1 MAIDVAVM
9 EKTELGSVLPLDAG
23 WSDVGSWS
31 ALWETSEQKD
41 FRGNVLQGHVIAED
55 SRDCYLRSEHRL
67 VVGLG
72 VENLVVVETDDAV
85 LIADRS
91 KAQEIKTVV
100 KQLEAAGSPEGKA
113 HRKIYRPWGHYTG
126 VTEGTRW
133 QVKRISVKP
142 GASLS
147 LQMHHHRAEHWVVV
161 KGTALVERDGTEQLV
176 GENQSTYIPMG
187 CKHRLSNPGR
197 IPWN

>member
-1 MAIDVAVM
+1 M
-9 EKTELGSVLPLDAG
+9 
-23 WSDVGSWS
+23 
-31 ALWETSEQKD
+31 
-41 FRGNVLQGHVIAED
+41 
-55 SRDCYLRSEHRL
+55 
-67 VVGLG
+67 
-72 VENLVVVETDDAV
+72 
-85 LIADRS
+85 
-91 KAQEIKTVV
+91 V
-100 KQLEAAGSPEGKA
+100 KQLEADGSPEGKA
-113 HRKIYRPWGHYTG
+113 HRKIYRPWGHYPG

-161 KGTALVERDGTEQLV
+161 KGPALVERDGNEQLV

-197 IPWN
+197 IPVELIEVQSGEYLGEDDIVRFQDRYGRSDLSRSDLSINAS

>member
-1 MAIDVAVM
+1 M
-9 EKTELGSVLPLDAG
+9 
-23 WSDVGSWS
+23 
-31 ALWETSEQKD
+31 
-41 FRGNVLQGHVIAED
+41 
-55 SRDCYLRSEHRL
+55 
-67 VVGLG
+67 VGLG
-72 VENLVVVETDDAV
+72 VDNLVVVETDDAV
-85 LIADRS
+85 LIADRA
-91 KAQEIKTVV
+91 KAQTIKTIV
-100 KQLEAAGSPEGKA
+100 KQLEDNGSPEGKA

-126 VTEGTRW
+126 VTEGNRW

-161 KGTALVERDGTEQLV
+161 KGTALVERDGQEHLV

-197 IPWN
+197 IPVEMIEVQSGEYLGEDDIVRFEDRYGRSELTISAP